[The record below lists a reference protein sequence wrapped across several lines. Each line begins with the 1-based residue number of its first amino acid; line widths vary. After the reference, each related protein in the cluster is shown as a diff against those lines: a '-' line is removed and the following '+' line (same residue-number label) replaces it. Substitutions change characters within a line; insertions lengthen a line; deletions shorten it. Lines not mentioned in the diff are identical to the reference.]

1 MGGKC
6 RLLCLATFIGS
17 VLRARKLAWGVEQ
30 ERKMCHDLEPGSL
43 VPAEKFRFVP

>member
-6 RLLCLATFIGS
+6 QPLYLATVIGS

-30 ERKMCHDLEPGSL
+30 ERKMCHNLEPGSL
-43 VPAEKFRFVP
+43 VPAEKFRFMP